1 MIIKPLITIVI
12 LFLILNAANSLKSTD
27 ICYKRYECKS
37 GNDCIISNCTGLLSY
52 DCNRIECTLDL
63 ASCLEYQLG
72 LDEIVK
78 RIHLKLDKAS
88 TVSLIQG
95 ISFISRRLRNF
106 SKMLKQITMCQVS
119 KLDFENL
126 IYNYKQN

>member
-1 MIIKPLITIVI
+1 MRIKPLITI
-12 LFLILNAANSLKSTD
+12 LILLLINTVNSLKSTD

-37 GNDCIISNCTGLLSY
+37 GNDCIISNCTDLLSY

-72 LDEIVK
+72 VDEIAK
-78 RIHLKLDKAS
+78 RIHLKLDRAS

-95 ISFISRRLRNF
+95 ISFNSRRLRNF
-106 SKMLKQITMCQVS
+106 SKMLKQITMCPV
-119 KLDFENL
+119 
-126 IYNYKQN
+126 